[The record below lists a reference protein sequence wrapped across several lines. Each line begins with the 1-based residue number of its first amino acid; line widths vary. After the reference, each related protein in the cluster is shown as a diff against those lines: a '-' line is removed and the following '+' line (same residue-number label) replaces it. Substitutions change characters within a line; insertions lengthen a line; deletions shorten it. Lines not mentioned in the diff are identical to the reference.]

1 MKITGHIIHIAYIT
15 ARLTLIIVPLLLA
28 ACSTNVTVSG
38 DYPSALTKPLPYHV
52 GLVLNDSF
60 TNYTFE
66 SSKEQDVTVTL
77 GQSQT
82 KLFEQVFTDIFSNKS
97 RLQTVPTQA
106 TSSTNN
112 LDLIIVPHMEE
123 VQLAMPFETRLNV
136 FEVWLKY
143 NLQVFNSEGEPIA
156 DWLMSSYGKT
166 QTRFLKSEEAALNQ
180 ATTAALRDAGV
191 RLIIGFERI
200 PEIREWMEQQ
210 ELEARLKGTQED
222 EKKLAEGSDQ

>member
-1 MKITGHIIHIAYIT
+1 MKITGHT
-15 ARLTLIIVPLLLA
+15 TTRLILIIVSLLLA

-52 GLVLNDSF
+52 GLVLDDSF

-66 SSKEQDVTVTL
+66 SSKEQNVTVAL

-97 RLQTVPTQA
+97 RLQRVPTQA
-106 TSSTNN
+106 ASSTNN
-112 LDLIIVPHMEE
+112 VNLIIVPHVEE

-200 PEIREWMEQQ
+200 PEIRDWMEQQ
-210 ELEARLKGTQED
+210 ELEERQKGTQENA
-222 EKKLAEGSDQ
+222 KKLTQGDDQ

>member
-1 MKITGHIIHIAYIT
+1 MSITVHIT
-15 ARLTLIIVPLLLA
+15 TRLILIIVSLLLT

-52 GLVLNDSF
+52 GLVLDNSF

-66 SSKEQDVTVTL
+66 SSKEQDVTVAL

-82 KLFEQVFTDIFSNKS
+82 KLFEQVLTDIFSNKS

-106 TSSTNN
+106 ASSTHNV
-112 LDLIIVPHMEE
+112 DLIIVPHVEE
-123 VQLAMPFETRLNV
+123 VQLAMPFETHLNV
-136 FEVWLKY
+136 FEVWIKY

-180 ATTAALRDAGV
+180 ATTTALRDAGV

-200 PEIREWMEQQ
+200 PEIRAWIEQK
-210 ELEARLKGTQED
+210 ELEARLKGTQENTQN
-222 EKKLAEGSDQ
+222 LAQGGDQ

>member
-1 MKITGHIIHIAYIT
+1 MKIIGRIT
-15 ARLTLIIVPLLLA
+15 TRLILIIVSLLLV

-66 SSKEQDVTVTL
+66 SSKEQDVNVTL

-97 RLQTVPTQA
+97 RLQTVSSQA
-106 TSSTNN
+106 TSSTNAI
-112 LDLIIVPHMEE
+112 DLIIVPHVEE

-136 FEVWLKY
+136 FEIWLKY

-200 PEIREWMEQQ
+200 PEIRDWMEQQ
-210 ELEARLKGTQED
+210 ELEARLKGTPED
-222 EKKLAEGSDQ
+222 AKKLAQGVEQ